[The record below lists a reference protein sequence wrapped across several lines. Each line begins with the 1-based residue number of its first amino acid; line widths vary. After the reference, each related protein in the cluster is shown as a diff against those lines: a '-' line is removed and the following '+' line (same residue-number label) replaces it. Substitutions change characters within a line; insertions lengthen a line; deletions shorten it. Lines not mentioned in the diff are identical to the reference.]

1 MKLSQAVQGLSDSA
15 QIKSSSGFG
24 IYTDSNK
31 PTGFLSSLKMG
42 FSAVF
47 RSKAQENSFREGYN
61 AALRM
66 VREDASLTPGAA
78 ARFEQQFGD
87 RYNSAS
93 PLTAGRI
100 KAFLA
105 VEQTLKTEELAS
117 RLEGLEQKIT
127 EHSGDTFQ
135 LLDKLGELRSLR
147 DEVASQS
154 PSNPDLLE
162 KIETLAHGIE
172 GTLGLVASDRS
183 SGSLKSTSSGK
194 SEQAASLANMVSKLG
209 PNVAGLQGNADRFAE
224 VLTDIFEAS
233 GVANTLNAD
242 DQTVEKIDNAFDA
255 LLKNFGIIDDKSQPA
270 PGLRATD
277 MDAIQD
283 WGNAQAERR
292 ISEKNG
298 TPLSPESENRLQQK
312 EAKAYT
318 AFENAL
324 SRVPSQREA
333 VLKAGAEIRQN
344 IAKGINLPEEKYG
357 FGNNTPQLQQKPAEA
372 LEKLLSTRKQGDDY
386 FEFNAS

>member
-1 MKLSQAVQGLSDSA
+1 MKLSQALQGLSDSA

-31 PTGFLSSLKMG
+31 PTGFLASLKMG
-42 FSAVF
+42 FSAIF
-47 RSKAQENSFREGYN
+47 RSKADENSFREGYN

-100 KAFLA
+100 KAFLG

-117 RLEGLEQKIT
+117 SLEGLQQKIS

-135 LLDKLGELRSLR
+135 LIDTLGDLRSLR
-147 DEVASQS
+147 DEVSSQS
-154 PSNPDLLE
+154 PSNRDLVD
-162 KIETLAHGIE
+162 KIESLAHGIE
-172 GTLGLVASDRS
+172 GSLGLVASDRS
-183 SGSLKSTSSGK
+183 SGSLKSTNSGL
-194 SEQAASLANMVSKLG
+194 SDRAAALANMVDKLG
-209 PNVAGLQGNADRFAE
+209 PNVSGLQGNADRFAE

-233 GVANTLNAD
+233 STAESLTAD
-242 DQTVEKIDNAFDA
+242 EQTFKQIDKALDT
-255 LLKNFGIIDDKSQPA
+255 LLKNFGISNDEGSNA

-277 MDAIQD
+277 IYAIQD
-283 WGNAQAERR
+283 WGSAQAERR

-298 TPLSPESENRLQQK
+298 TPLSPDREKRLQQK
-312 EAKAYT
+312 EAKAYK
-318 AFENAL
+318 AFEAAL
-324 SRVPSQREA
+324 SRVPSQYQA
-333 VLKAGAEIRQN
+333 ILKAGAEIRQN
-344 IAKGINLPEEKYG
+344 IAKGINLSEEDYG

>member
-1 MKLSQAVQGLSDSA
+1 MKLSQALHGLSDSA

-31 PTGFLSSLKMG
+31 PTGFLASLKMG

-47 RSKAQENSFREGYN
+47 RSKADENSFREGYN

-117 RLEGLEQKIT
+117 RLEGLQQKIS

-135 LLDKLGELRSLR
+135 LIDTLGDLRSLR

-154 PSNPDLLE
+154 PSNPDLLG
-162 KIETLAHGIE
+162 KIELAIM
-172 GTLGLVASDRS
+172 VA
-183 SGSLKSTSSGK
+183 
-194 SEQAASLANMVSKLG
+194 KLG
-209 PNVAGLQGNADRFAE
+209 PNVSGLQGNADRFAE

-233 GVANTLNAD
+233 SVANTLNAD
-242 DQTVEKIDNAFDA
+242 DQTVEKIDNAFDT
-255 LLKNFGIIDDKSQPA
+255 LLKNFGIINDESQPA

-277 MDAIQD
+277 MEAIQK

-298 TPLSPESENRLQQK
+298 TPLSPEREKRLQQK
-312 EAKAYT
+312 EAEAYK
-318 AFENAL
+318 AFEAAL
-324 SRVPSQREA
+324 SRVPSQYQA
-333 VLKAGAEIRQN
+333 ILKAGAEIRQN